1 MNRNVEIRLAQHP
14 QDYLDAKQLIMEY
27 VAWLGFDL
35 AFQNF
40 DKEMADL
47 PAMYNKHDGGFF
59 LAYLDGIPVGIA
71 GVRRFSAA
79 DAEVKRMF
87 VRDEAK
93 GMGIGKL
100 LLRKCIETSKDLN
113 YNSIKLDTA
122 DFMNAA
128 IKLYSDHGFV
138 EIPAYR
144 FNPHE
149 HAKYFELDLKRN

>member
-14 QDYLDAKQLIMEY
+14 QDFLDAKQLIMEY

-71 GVRRFSAA
+71 GVRRFSTTE
-79 DAEVKRMF
+79 AEVKRS
-87 VRDEAK
+87 
-93 GMGIGKL
+93 L
-100 LLRKCIETSKDLN
+100 
-113 YNSIKLDTA
+113 
-122 DFMNAA
+122 
-128 IKLYSDHGFV
+128 
-138 EIPAYR
+138 
-144 FNPHE
+144 
-149 HAKYFELDLKRN
+149 